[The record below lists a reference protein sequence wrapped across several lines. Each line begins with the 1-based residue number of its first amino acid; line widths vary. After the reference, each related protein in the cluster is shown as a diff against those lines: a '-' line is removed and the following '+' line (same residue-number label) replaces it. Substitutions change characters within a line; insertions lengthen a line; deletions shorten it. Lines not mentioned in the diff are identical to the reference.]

1 MLCFFPPGE
10 NADEDEEEDDEEDE
24 ERVNAFVQF
33 DRRRDETMTYRERG
47 DRGRD
52 KEMGIGGST
61 SDGACGGASAGGGGS
76 GSTRVLLSASADCTI
91 KVKENRHRTSETPI

>member
-10 NADEDEEEDDEEDE
+10 NADEDEEEDDE

-61 SDGACGGASAGGGGS
+61 SDGACGGASAAGGGS